1 MVLLPP
7 ALGQIPVSKVMVSR
21 EKSKASEICDGME
34 VGTESDHKSFVF
46 QRNVPLVLVT
56 TQTQSSQSG
65 VVKWFQVVFV
75 GFIPRP

>member
-1 MVLLPP
+1 
-7 ALGQIPVSKVMVSR
+7 
-21 EKSKASEICDGME
+21 ME
-34 VGTESDHKSFVF
+34 VGTQSDHKSSVF
-46 QRNVPLVLVT
+46 QRNVSLVLVT